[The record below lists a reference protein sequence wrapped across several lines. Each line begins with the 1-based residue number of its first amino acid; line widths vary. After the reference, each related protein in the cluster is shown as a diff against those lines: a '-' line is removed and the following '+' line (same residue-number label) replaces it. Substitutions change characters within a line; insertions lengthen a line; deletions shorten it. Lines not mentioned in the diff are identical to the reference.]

1 MSGTRENGRTKNK
14 YVLVTAAYNEE
25 AFIEKLLCSVTSQTV
40 LPIKWIIVSDGST
53 DGTDVLVQRYAEK
66 FKFIQL
72 HRITED
78 HPRNFAAQV
87 HAINTGLALL
97 KDLDY
102 DLIGNLDADISFEPS
117 YFSELLEIFHRDPE
131 LGLSGGYIQEQVG
144 SVFLPRKGNTPT
156 SVPHA
161 VQCFRRESLEVLGG
175 SYIPFPYGG
184 PDWYAEV
191 YLRMKGWRVQSFSD
205 LKVFH
210 HRPTGA
216 AAGFLRTS
224 YREGLMHYSM
234 GSHPIYELLKAG
246 LRLPGKPFVAGAVVR
261 LFSFIMASCRREQKY
276 VSDEFIKYLR
286 NEQMKKVWSF
296 LRGEGHRSLPG
307 SQRNSGK
314 YT

>member
-1 MSGTRENGRTKNK
+1 MTGTRENGKTKNN

-25 AFIEKLLCSVTSQTV
+25 AYIEKLLCSVTSQTV
-40 LPIKWIIVSDGST
+40 LPSRWIIVSDGAT
-53 DGTDVLVQRYAEK
+53 DGTDAIVQMYAEN

-87 HAINTGLALL
+87 HAINAGLELL
-97 KDLDY
+97 KGTDY
-102 DLIGNLDADISFEPS
+102 DFVGNLDADVSFEPS
-117 YFSELLEIFHRDPE
+117 YFLELMEKFHHDTD
-131 LGLSGGYIQEQVG
+131 LGLSGGSIQEQIG
-144 SVFLPRKGNTPT
+144 SVFLPRKGNTPI

-161 VQCFRRESLEVLGG
+161 VQFFRRESFEFLGG
-175 SYIPFPYGG
+175 HYTPFPYGG

-216 AAGFLRTS
+216 AAGLLRTS

-234 GSHPIYELLKAG
+234 GSHPIFELFRMCR
-246 LRLPGKPFVAGAVVR
+246 RLSWKPFVVGALVR
-261 LFSFIMASCRREQKY
+261 LFSFIMASCRREKKY
-276 VSDEFIKYLR
+276 VSDEFIRFLR
-286 NEQMKKVWSF
+286 KEEMERVRSF
-296 LRGEGHRSLPG
+296 LIALIPKSI
-307 SQRNSGK
+307 
-314 YT
+314 